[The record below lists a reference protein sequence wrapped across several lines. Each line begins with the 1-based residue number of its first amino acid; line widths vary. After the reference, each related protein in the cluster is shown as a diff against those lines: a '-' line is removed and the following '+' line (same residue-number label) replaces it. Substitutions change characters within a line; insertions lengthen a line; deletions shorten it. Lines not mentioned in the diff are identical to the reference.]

1 VPLSNE
7 KKKVSTQTFR
17 LDLIN
22 SSLGGILEV
31 GFGTFAIL
39 IAIRFLGAPDMIKAV
54 LASGV
59 SAGLLLVPHMQ
70 RLAVWTE
77 LSASRFCASLML
89 ICSLLLFA
97 SGYLSHVW
105 LLAAALFLAQVCFSQ
120 LPGFMIQVYSR
131 NYGSKERGK
140 RLSWN
145 FIVSALIGMILSYVG
160 GSYLD
165 GQSADPGLIFRIMGI
180 VSLASALALFLIPSQ
195 PIKKGKHTQ
204 GLIDSLD
211 LLKEDRVFASM
222 LLAWMIMGLGI
233 IMTLPLRIE
242 YLGGESGLHLTNEQ
256 IALVTVVVFSIARIL
271 SSRLWG
277 ELFDRVRFLSYRIS
291 LNLLLISATLVYF
304 NAESIIGVSIGAALA
319 GVGVGGSKI
328 AWSLWVT
335 KLAPEGMEARYMGAH
350 VALTGLRGALAPFL
364 GYWLL
369 GILGYQGVAWFSV
382 ALVTLSTLLF
392 FRLFSH
398 QRAQQSGL

>member
-1 VPLSNE
+1 M
-7 KKKVSTQTFR
+7 F
-17 LDLIN
+17 I
-22 SSLGGILEV
+22 SS
-31 GFGTFAIL
+31 F
-39 IAIRFLGAPDMIKAV
+39 
-54 LASGV
+54 
-59 SAGLLLVPHMQ
+59 LLLG
-70 RLAVWTE
+70 
-77 LSASRFCASLML
+77 
-89 ICSLLLFA
+89 
-97 SGYLSHVW
+97 SGYLNHVW
-105 LLAAALFLAQVCFSQ
+105 ILTAALFLAQVCFSQ
-120 LPGFMIQVYSR
+120 LPGFMIEVYAR

-140 RLSWN
+140 KLSWN
-145 FIVSALIGMILSYVG
+145 FIVSALIGMILSYGG

-165 GQSADPGLIFRIMGI
+165 AESADPGLIFKVMGL
-180 VSLASALALFLIPSQ
+180 VALGSATALFLIPSQ
-195 PIKKGKHTQ
+195 PIAKGKRTS
-204 GLIDSLD
+204 GIIDSLF
-211 LLKEDRVFASM
+211 LLKEDRLFASM

-242 YLGGESGLHLTNEQ
+242 YLGGASGLNLTNEQ

-277 ELFDRVRFLSYRIS
+277 ELFDRVRFLYYRIS

-304 NAESIIGVSIGAALA
+304 HAESIIGVSLGAALA

-382 ALVTLSTLLF
+382 ALVTISTVLF
-392 FRLFSH
+392 ISLFNNRRCRST
-398 QRAQQSGL
+398 GL

>member
-304 NAESIIGVSIGAALA
+304 NAESIICVSIGAALA